1 MSTETKPLKRED
13 GVKIQRLSNLTAGG
27 RLSVAKLKDLGFD
40 PIEALVHQYRFLEEQ
55 LQYYND
61 WRDNKIVPLT
71 STGKTKW
78 YNEQTHMNLI
88 DKMTA
93 VSDKLL
99 RYKYGRVPET
109 NIIEDK
115 MRSPLVINLTR
126 EGDTHVI
133 GEYND
138 SDDEDY
144 E

>member
-1 MSTETKPLKRED
+1 MNTQIQPKAKGD
-13 GVKIQRLSNLTAGG
+13 GVYVQHMSKNISGG
-27 RLSVAKLKDLGFD
+27 RLSVAKLRDMGYD
-40 PIEALVHQYRFLEEQ
+40 PIEALVTQYRFLEDQ

-78 YNEQTHMNLI
+78 YNEQAHLGII

-93 VSDKLL
+93 IADKLL

-115 MRSPLVINLTR
+115 MRSPLVINLTK
-126 EGDTHVI
+126 EGDTHII
-133 GEYND
+133 GGNE
-138 SDDEDY
+138 DDFDDDDI
-144 E
+144 